1 MTKATEQE
9 AVREWAWNV
18 GYEDCYKDRMW
29 ICSNYDTWE
38 RNPHYQGPEQIHPE
52 LECEDWSSEEDDL
65 QAIIKEVSSLREPV
79 RFNLSFCEIDM
90 SRNEVPF

>member
-1 MTKATEQE
+1 MTLATAQE

-18 GYEDCYKDRMW
+18 GYEDKYKDRMW
-29 ICSNYDTWE
+29 MCSNYDTWE
-38 RNPHYQGPEQIHPE
+38 RNPHYHGPEQIHPE
-52 LECEDWSSEEDDL
+52 EDCEELLIDVGL
-65 QAIIKEVSSLREPV
+65 QAIIKEVSSLRERV